1 MPVDERD
8 KRAGAVGLHT
18 APMYPLPDGTIDA
31 GDRAMV
37 AGVYPM
43 PLTATTEPADTIETV
58 LYSILTADVGVSSLI
73 ATRLYPMI
81 IPQGI
86 NMPAMTYQKIS
97 GQWQINMAGPH
108 NMSRERF
115 QFNCWAKTYSETRA
129 LAEAVRE
136 ILNGYDSTVNTIK
149 VHLITL
155 ENEFDEIRESDDVR
169 QARRYGRI
177 MDFMVWYKYL

>member
-1 MPVDERD
+1 MPVDSRD
-8 KRAGAVGLHT
+8 KRAGAVGRHT

-31 GDRAMV
+31 EDRGMV

-73 ATRLYPMI
+73 ATRLYPLI
-81 IPQGI
+81 IPQGV

-97 GQWQINMAGPH
+97 GQWQIQMSGPH

-129 LAEAVRE
+129 LAEAVRDL
-136 ILNGYDSTVNTIK
+136 LNGYDSTVDTVKIH
-149 VHLITL
+149 VATL
-155 ENEFDEIRESDDVR
+155 DNEFDVVEETGDVR
-169 QARRYGRI
+169 LARRYGRM
-177 MDFMVWYKYL
+177 MDFIIWYKYL